1 MTEQTHDSD
10 DPAREL
16 RQLVDAGRFREALDA
31 HQRVEPAR
39 RRPEGELLAATAAT
53 RLGDFSTSVTLAES
67 ALQHFRARAD
77 SDGRMRAMNLLGAVA
92 FEQGRLEDAERCFG
106 EALELAR
113 VVDDTRMAANASNNL
128 ASVAHL
134 RNRPDLALSLYRTAL
149 LAYQRLG
156 DRRGTA
162 QTYHNL
168 GLTFRQQRDWMDAE
182 AAALQAVRHAEEVG
196 EGSLMAL
203 AVMGRAEIHLDR
215 GELDLARQEL
225 SRAERLCRETDDE
238 VGLAEVA
245 RLRALLALREGKYAV
260 AVDLAVAGRDVAAK
274 YGVLQLQAEC
284 ASVAAVALLR
294 LGRTEEAATRRQ
306 EATRLFERLGAE
318 QLQANFEELL
328 GDTRH

>member
-1 MTEQTHDSD
+1 MTEPNPISD

-16 RQLVDAGRFREALDA
+16 RQLVEAGRYREALDA
-31 HQRVEPAR
+31 HQRAEPAA
-39 RRPEGELLAATAAT
+39 RPPELDLLAATAAT
-53 RLGDFSTSVTLAES
+53 RLGDFGTSVTLAES
-67 ALQHFRARAD
+67 ALEHFRARAD

-113 VVDDTRMAANASNNL
+113 VVEDTRMAANASNNL

-134 RNRPDLALSLYRTAL
+134 RNRSDLALSLYRTAL

-168 GLTFRQQRDWMDAE
+168 GLTFRQQREWMDAE

-196 EGSLMAL
+196 EGGLMAL

-215 GELDLARQEL
+215 AELDLARQEL
-225 SRAERLCRETDDE
+225 TRAEGCWQSGKGSSPSPSTSRSPPGRWPRSTGSCSCRLS
-238 VGLAEVA
+238 APA
-245 RLRALLALREGKYAV
+245 PPRLRS
-260 AVDLAVAGRDVAAK
+260 AGW
-274 YGVLQLQAEC
+274 
-284 ASVAAVALLR
+284 AAVTRPTPGARRR
-294 LGRTEEAATRRQ
+294 LGSSSGWVRSS
-306 EATRLFERLGAE
+306 
-318 QLQANFEELL
+318 
-328 GDTRH
+328 

>member
-1 MTEQTHDSD
+1 MPEQPFTSD

-31 HQRVEPAR
+31 HQRLEPAA

-53 RLGDFSTSVTLAES
+53 RLGDFSTSISLAES
-67 ALQHFRARAD
+67 ALEHFRARAD
-77 SDGRMRAMNLLGAVA
+77 SDGRMRAVNLLGAVA
-92 FEQGRLEDAERCFG
+92 FEQGRLEVAERCFA

-134 RNRPDLALSLYRTAL
+134 QNRPDLALSLYRTAL
-149 LAYQRLG
+149 LSYQRIG

-182 AAALQAVRHAEEVG
+182 AASLKALRHAEAVG
-196 EGSLMAL
+196 EGGLMAL
-203 AVMGRAEIHLDR
+203 VVTGRAEIHIDR

-225 SRAERLCRETDDE
+225 GMAERLCREADDE

-245 RLRALLALREGKYAV
+245 RLRARLALKEEKFAV
-260 AVDLAVAGRDVAAK
+260 ALEFALAARAVAARFGI
-274 YGVLQLQAEC
+274 LQLQAEC
-284 ASVAAVALLR
+284 ASAAALALTR
-294 LGRTEEAATRRQ
+294 LGRDGEADGHRQ

-318 QLQANFEELL
+318 KLQAEFEQML
-328 GDTRH
+328 GDN

>member
-1 MTEQTHDSD
+1 MTEQTHYSD

-16 RQLVDAGRFREALDA
+16 RQLVDAGRFREALDV

-53 RLGDFSTSVTLAES
+53 RLGEFGTSVTLAES
-67 ALQHFRARAD
+67 ALEHFRARAD

-92 FEQGRLEDAERCFG
+92 FEQGRLEEAERCFG

-113 VVDDTRMAANASNNL
+113 VVDDTRMAANASNKL

-168 GLTFRQQRDWMDAE
+168 GLTFRQQHDWMDAE

-225 SRAERLCRETDDE
+225 SRGERLCREAHDE

-245 RLRALLALREGKYAV
+245 RLRALLALKEGKYAV
-260 AVDLAVAGRDVAAK
+260 ALDLALAGREVAAK
-274 YGVLQLQAEC
+274 YGILQLQAEC
-284 ASVAAVALLR
+284 ASAAAVALQR
-294 LGRTEEAATRRQ
+294 LGRDEDAGLRRQ

-318 QLQANFEELL
+318 KLLVEMEELL
-328 GDTRH
+328 GGN

>member
-1 MTEQTHDSD
+1 MTEQPPISD

-16 RQLVDAGRFREALDA
+16 RQLVEAGRYREALDA
-31 HQRVEPAR
+31 HQRIAPAGW
-39 RRPEGELLAATAAT
+39 RPEGELLAATAAT
-53 RLGDFSTSVTLAES
+53 RLGDFGTSVSLAES

-77 SDGRMRAMNLLGAVA
+77 SDGRMRAVNLLGAVA

-106 EALELAR
+106 EALDLAR

-128 ASVAHL
+128 ASVSHL

-168 GLTFRQQRDWMDAE
+168 GLTFRQQRDWEDAE
-182 AAALQAVRHAEEVG
+182 EAALQAVRHAEEVG
-196 EGSLMAL
+196 ERGLMAL

-215 GELDLARQEL
+215 GETDLARQEL
-225 SRAERLCRETDDE
+225 TRAERLSRESGDE

-245 RLRALLALREGKYAV
+245 RLRALLALKEGKFAV
-260 AVDLAVAGRDVAAK
+260 AADLAIAGRGVAARL
-274 YGVLQLQAEC
+274 GIVQLQAEC
-284 ASVAAVALLR
+284 ASAAAHALQR
-294 LGRTEEAATRRQ
+294 LGREAESEGYRAEAA
-306 EATRLFERLGAE
+306 RLFERLGAVRLKAE
-318 QLQANFEELL
+318 MEEML
-328 GDTRH
+328 GNE